1 MAETKQYRGTVQLN
15 SAPPQNAKT
24 QTARILRLLMDARGA
39 WVPLFEI
46 MSCAAQ
52 YNARLWSLRRLG
64 FQIENKTQR
73 DDSGVVHSW
82 YRLVS
87 PPAPPTPGLVEEKP
101 TPANSATSTTDW
113 YERAVGKPRPSAGK
127 SDLPLFDRGVQ
138 P

>member
-1 MAETKQYRGTVQLN
+1 MAETKQYRGTIQLN

-24 QTARILRLLMDARGA
+24 QTARILRLLMDARGD

-46 MSCAAQ
+46 MDCAAQ
-52 YNARLWSLRRLG
+52 YNSRLWSLRRLG

-87 PPAPPTPGLVEEKP
+87 PPAPPVPELVEK
-101 TPANSATSTTDW
+101 TTHATSATSSSDW
-113 YERAVGKPRPSAGK
+113 YERSAGKPRPSADK
-127 SDLPLFDRGVQ
+127 SDDLPLFSGVGK
-138 P
+138 